1 MKLSLKHSMLIAV
14 NAVLLVLLCI
24 VVTSQTSDAQE
35 TRGHRY
41 IAVDGEVNGVTP
53 GVVYILDT
61 THQELVAVTWDHNE
75 KRIVPLGYRPIASDA
90 ASALRN

>member
-1 MKLSLKHSMLIAV
+1 MKVSLKQSTLFAI
-14 NAVLLVLLCI
+14 NAVLLFLLWHS
-24 VVTSQTSDAQE
+24 VTSRVSDAQE

-41 IAVDGEVNGVTP
+41 IAVNGDVNGVTP

-61 THQELVAVTWDHNE
+61 THQELIAITWDHNE
-75 KRIVPLGYRPIASDA
+75 NRLVPLGYRPIASDA

>member
-1 MKLSLKHSMLIAV
+1 MKTSLKQSTLIAI
-14 NAVLLVLLCI
+14 NAVLLFLLWHS
-24 VVTSQTSDAQE
+24 VASRVTEAQE

-41 IAVDGEVNGVTP
+41 IAVEGDVNNITP

-61 THQELVAVTWDHNE
+61 THQELVAITWDYNE
-75 KRIVPLGYRPIASDA
+75 NRLVPLGYRPIASDA

>member
-1 MKLSLKHSMLIAV
+1 MKYSPKQFTLIV
-14 NAVLLVLLCI
+14 INAVLLVLLCI
-24 VVTSQTSDAQE
+24 AVTSRVSDAQE

-41 IAVDGEVNGVTP
+41 IAVNGDINGVTP

-61 THQELVAVTWDHNE
+61 THQELVAITWDHNE
-75 KRIVPLGYRPIASDA
+75 SRLVTLGYRPIASDA